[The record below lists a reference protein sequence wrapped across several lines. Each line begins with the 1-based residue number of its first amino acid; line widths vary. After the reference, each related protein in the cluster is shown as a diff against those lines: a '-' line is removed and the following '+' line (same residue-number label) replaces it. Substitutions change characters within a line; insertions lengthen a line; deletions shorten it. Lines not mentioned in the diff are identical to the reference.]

1 MADVAINDLP
11 VATNVQSADLMV
23 LWQQATGTA
32 RSISGQ
38 SFTNWLVAY
47 ADGHGGI
54 QSIAKTMTAGLVDT
68 YTITYADESTDTF
81 TVTNGAKGETG
92 DQTYVWIKWAS
103 QEPTADNQMS
113 NIPDAWIG
121 IYAGTTS
128 PAPSTYTSYTWYRYK
143 GDTGATGAPIDDVQR
158 TSGTGAPG
166 TTDTYTMYVDGDAVG
181 TFEVYNGSDG
191 TGSPGSQT
199 PLIDSGA
206 GSVGVAVAYSREDHQ
221 HPMPSASDV
230 GAMKYYK
237 SVTEL
242 GLTSGSA
249 TIAAAY
255 AALSNGSFLMCNAN
269 EFAPAEVPSIY
280 ATVEISKPA
289 GDRGFINYRG
299 KSAESAS
306 GASVMYLDG
315 STGVPDGVW
324 ETLASMRQTTV
335 TIETTWTDSGS
346 GYYTQTVTISG
357 RITNQSK
364 VDLQPSATAIAQLI
378 SDGVFA
384 LYIDNTSGTLT
395 AYAVGGATTASL
407 TLQCTVTE
415 VG

>member
-38 SFTNWLVAY
+38 SWTNWLVAY

-92 DQTYVWIKWAS
+92 DQTYVWFKWAS

-121 IYAGTTS
+121 VYAGTAST
-128 PAPSTYTSYTWYRYK
+128 APSTYTSYTWYEYK

-166 TTDTYTMYVDGDAVG
+166 TTDTYTMYVDGDSVG

-191 TGSPGSQT
+191 TGSPGTQT

-230 GAMKYYK
+230 GAMKYYS

-249 TIAAAY
+249 TIAAAF
-255 AALSNGSFLMCNAN
+255 AAMADGSILLCDSNQFNAL
-269 EFAPAEVPSIY
+269 EVPSPYGTI
-280 ATVEISKPA
+280 EILRLSSV
-289 GDRGFINYRG
+289 RTIINYRA
-299 KSAESAS
+299 KSQ
-306 GASVMYLDG
+306 GAGDDAVMFLDPYT
-315 STGVPDGVW
+315 SIPDGVW
-324 ETLASMRQTTV
+324 ETTAAMRQTTV
-335 TIETTWTDSGS
+335 TVGTTWTDSGS

-364 VDLQPSATAIAQLI
+364 VDLQPNAAAIAQLI
-378 SDGVFA
+378 ADGVSA

-395 AYAVGGATTASL
+395 AYAVGAATTASL
-407 TLQCTVTE
+407 SLQCTVTE